1 MQKHLVPV
9 NYAAGTSGNVVASGL
24 LLVPPRVAADARKE
38 GGGRVRVGVG
48 WGAPEGRREG
58 GTRERRKGARKL
70 LWLLVA
76 RQQEFWWGFPREGNR
91 RRGGRGG
98 SAEGK
103 PVSAWRNGV
112 IGAFFRDLLEKVQ
125 V

>member
-9 NYAAGTSGNVVASGL
+9 NYATGTSGDVVALGL
-24 LLVPPRVAADARKE
+24 SLVSPRVAADTRKE
-38 GGGRVRVGVG
+38 GGEGG
-48 WGAPEGRREG
+48 WGGGGRGGKKEGRGNG
-58 GTRERRKGARKL
+58 GRRKGAWKL